1 MKTIAAFL
9 LALLL
14 GAPLRAQETLLG
26 GDVEF
31 GGYGGPVVQ
40 FTSLNKQR
48 GVLVGGGGGVV
59 IGHTLSLGG
68 AGYGLVNNVTEDVA
82 PAATPYLN
90 LGYGGVYLRY
100 INSSNALVH
109 FTAGVLIGGGGA
121 GFRDDVADGNE
132 PNTGLSIST
141 ALSGRSSK
149 SARGLLR
156 SPNVITGATYRPTS
170 RFKRAEARLRRRV
183 QPHTPSPIQTSSRAV
198 SRPRA

>member
-40 FTSLNKQR
+40 FTSLNKQL

-132 PNTGLSIST
+132 PNTGRDTLSDAFFIAEPDLEAELNVARWLRITLGGSYRLVSGLRVAGLGNDDIS
-141 ALSGRSSK
+141 GP
-149 SARGLLR
+149 SARMTLKFG
-156 SPNVITGATYRPTS
+156 S
-170 RFKRAEARLRRRV
+170 F
-183 QPHTPSPIQTSSRAV
+183 
-198 SRPRA
+198 